1 VRRRRALL
9 AGPSLALALA
19 RGAPPPAAGAQVP
32 PLSEAPARTPGPDR
46 TVVKTPMRDAVWL
59 VDAGRRHWIADTA
72 AFRGRGLRWEEVE
85 IVSPAALRFLD
96 VGPALHDGALLRDGA
111 SGDVYLVGDGRA
123 QRVPDPLSFAL
134 YGLEWGRVRPAGGGE
149 LGATARGEPL
159 PHAVTGKRLPG
170 IPQTLA
176 PPPSTRA
183 RAADDPRL
191 AGALRLIEAYPP
203 TAAWPAFL
211 DRYGVTRRIA
221 PVSGGLAS
229 YRANDRTLTV
239 DPAFVASDQRAV
251 ATLLVHETLHALY
264 DAGQRSGETGRACI
278 DEEADAFAAQSAFW
292 ASQWGPDGRP
302 DATTDLELE
311 LNRTLLAAEDDAL
324 VGRVISTF
332 GYTLRCYIPEASGGP
347 PPPGPGD

>member
-1 VRRRRALL
+1 MRRRRALL
-9 AGPSLALALA
+9 AGPSLGLALA
-19 RGAPPPAAGAQVP
+19 GSAAPPVVRAQAP
-32 PLSEAPARTPGPDR
+32 PLPGAGTGSER
-46 TVVKTPMRDAVWL
+46 TVVKTPARDAVWL
-59 VDAGRRHWIADTA
+59 VDAGRRHWIADGA
-72 AFRGRGLRWEEVE
+72 AFRSRGLRWEEVE
-85 IVSPAALRFLD
+85 TVSPAALRFLE

-134 YGLEWGRVRPAGGGE
+134 YGLEWGRVRPVEGGDLARSE
-149 LGATARGEPL
+149 RGEPL
-159 PHAVTGKRLPG
+159 PHAVTGKRLPEV
-170 IPQTLA
+170 PPAFA
-176 PPPSTRA
+176 PPPASRA
-183 RAADDPRL
+183 RPADEPRL

-229 YRANDRTLTV
+229 YRSNDRTLTV
-239 DPAFVASDQRAV
+239 DPAFVAGDPRAV

-264 DAGQRSGETGRACI
+264 DAGMRSGATGRACI

-292 ASQWGPDGRP
+292 ASQWGPAGRP
-302 DATTDLELE
+302 DATTDLEVE
-311 LNRTLLAAEDDAL
+311 LNRTLQAAADDAL

-332 GYTLRCYIPEASGGP
+332 GYTLRCYIPEAGAGP
-347 PPPGPGD
+347 PFPGPQD